1 MSVML
6 AVSLMLS
13 TGCVQTRLTP
23 PPVIPM
29 TMENQ
34 EGQLYLVVGQERLAI
49 GNETGWMMVD
59 YLARLKEW
67 RILANGN

>member
-13 TGCVQTRLTP
+13 TGCVQTRLVP

-34 EGQLYLVVGQERLAI
+34 EGQLYLVVGQERLKVR
-49 GNETGWMMVD
+49 NETGYLMLD
-59 YLARLKEW
+59 YLSRLKEW